1 MKKIYAVCGSGVATS
16 TMIASKVR
24 DYLEER
30 GVQCDVQT
38 TTYGIVNGGGLVA
51 DCLVSTNP
59 NITCGDI
66 PVVPGVALLTGMGEE
81 AVLEQVYQIVKE

>member
-16 TMIASKVR
+16 TMIAAKIR
-24 DYLEER
+24 DYLEAK
-30 GVQCDVQT
+30 GVACDVQT
-38 TTYGIVNGGGLVA
+38 TTFGIVAGGGIVA

-59 NITCGDI
+59 NITCGDT

-81 AVLEQVYQIVKE
+81 AVLEQVYQIVKD

>member
-24 DYLEER
+24 DYLESR
-30 GVQCDVQT
+30 GVDCDVET
-38 TTYGIVNGGGLVA
+38 TTFGIVAGGGLTA

-81 AVLEQVYQIVKE
+81 AVLEKVYEIVKD

>member
-16 TMIASKVR
+16 TMIAAKVR
-24 DYLEER
+24 DYLEAR

-38 TTYGIVNGGGLVA
+38 TNYGIVNGGGLVA

-81 AVLEQVYQIVKE
+81 AVLEQVYQIVKD

>member
-16 TMIASKVR
+16 TMIASKIR
-24 DYLEER
+24 DYLEAR

-38 TTYGIVNGGGLVA
+38 TNYGTVNGGGLVA

-59 NITCGDI
+59 NITCGDV

-81 AVLEQVYQIVKE
+81 AVLEQVYQIVKD

>member
-1 MKKIYAVCGSGVATS
+1 M
-16 TMIASKVR
+16 
-24 DYLEER
+24 
-30 GVQCDVQT
+30 QT

-59 NITCGDI
+59 NISCGDI

-81 AVLEQVYQIVKE
+81 AVLEQVYQIVKD

>member
-1 MKKIYAVCGSGVATS
+1 
-16 TMIASKVR
+16 MIAAKIR
-24 DYLEER
+24 EYLEAR

-38 TTYGIVNGGGLVA
+38 TNYGMVNGGGLVA

-59 NITCGDI
+59 NIKCGDI

-81 AVLEQVYQIVKE
+81 AVLEQVYQIVKD